1 MNSQNPLAKINKN
14 QIIIGVIAIIF
25 ILLSVYIVYKKYHQ
39 SNSTPDSAAASSV
52 SSTSTDG
59 TPTQQEIN
67 KAAEV
72 SAASHS
78 TSTSTNT
85 QTGEPAEVYETP
97 ALLVANNKLRITSL
111 KSSVVKGLPFKD
123 GQNFAKDDILV
134 TFDCKELELDYAMQ
148 KAVVKERKA
157 RVDNLKKLQK
167 LNSAS
172 EYSLVEAESLYE
184 QASKYAEKMEYQ
196 IANCVIKANYAGK
209 VISTQVT
216 EDEYATAGQD
226 VMTVTNNED
235 LLVKAYIQAGWLQ
248 WLKLGN
254 KFKFCFSETNDC
266 FQGAVVRIGAEVDPT
281 SQTIDI
287 FGKLIDAKPEKLIPG
302 LSAQVTFEKA

>member
-1 MNSQNPLAKINKN
+1 MNKPNPLANINKN
-14 QIIIGVIAIIF
+14 QVIIGVVALLF
-25 ILLSVYIVYKKYHQ
+25 ILVSIYIVYKKYHR
-39 SNSTPDSAAASSV
+39 NSSQVNTSQVTTIKAA
-52 SSTSTDG
+52 D
-59 TPTQQEIN
+59 TPTKEEIN

-72 SAASHS
+72 SALDRAN
-78 TSTSTNT
+78 TSTHTGT

-111 KSSVVKGLPFKD
+111 KSSKVKGLPFKD

-134 TFDCKELELDYAMQ
+134 MFDCKELELDYGIQ
-148 KAVVKERKA
+148 KAVVKERKL

-167 LNSAS
+167 LNSTS
-172 EYSLVEAESLYE
+172 EYSLVEAESLSE
-184 QASKYAEKMEYQ
+184 QANKLAEKMEYQ
-196 IANCVIKANYAGK
+196 LANCVIKANYAGK

-216 EDEYATAGQD
+216 EAEYATAGQD

-235 LLVKAYIQAGWLQ
+235 LLVKAYIQASWLS
-248 WLKLGN
+248 WLKLGT

-266 FQGAVVRIGAEVDPT
+266 FQGAVIRIGAEVDPT

-287 FGKLIDAKPEKLIPG
+287 FGKLADANPEKLIPG
-302 LSAQVTFEKA
+302 LSAQVTFEKP